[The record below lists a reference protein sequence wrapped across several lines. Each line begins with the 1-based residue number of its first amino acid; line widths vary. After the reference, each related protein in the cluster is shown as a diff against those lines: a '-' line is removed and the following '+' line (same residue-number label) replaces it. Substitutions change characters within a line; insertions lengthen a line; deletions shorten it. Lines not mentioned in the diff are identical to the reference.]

1 MNDITTKQMQK
12 LVNELK
18 QDFDYVLIDCPA
30 GIEQGFEN
38 AVIGA
43 DRAIVVV
50 NPEITS
56 VRDADRVIGKLD
68 AKGLDRHQLI
78 INKLNYSMTKKGDM
92 LDVEDIMDTLSIK
105 LLGVVPDD
113 KNITISTNKGE
124 PVVLSNKSKAGNAYI
139 NIARRLMGEEIPF
152 MNLVEGNNI
161 LRSLVNI
168 FKK

>member
-1 MNDITTKQMQK
+1 
-12 LVNELK
+12 
-18 QDFDYVLIDCPA
+18 
-30 GIEQGFEN
+30 
-38 AVIGA
+38 
-43 DRAIVVV
+43 
-50 NPEITS
+50 
-56 VRDADRVIGKLD
+56 
-68 AKGLDRHQLI
+68 RHQLI